1 MPTDRHRHIALAT
14 ERRLPELTADDRI
27 LLAELRSRGVR
38 AEAAVWDEARE
49 WGDFDAV
56 VIRSCWDSHL
66 RRDRFV
72 EWTRRVERSGARLW
86 NPAPLVEWN
95 SDKRYLRDLE
105 SRGVAIVPT
114 RWVSEG
120 DAAPPLAALLG
131 DAGWEEAVV
140 KPAISAGAY
149 ETWRTSAAAARGD
162 EARFAALVRGG
173 AGEVLVQ
180 PFVERLLRDGEW
192 SLVFFAGV
200 FSHAVRKRPA
210 PGDFRVQPQFGG
222 LTEATPAPAS
232 LVADASRVVEA
243 AARATNLATRDVL
256 YARVDGV
263 EEDGRLVL
271 MELECV
277 EPNLFFEHDTGAA
290 GRMAGVLLGQRT
302 ARANGE

>member
-1 MPTDRHRHIALAT
+1 MRSPLRIALAT
-14 ERRLPELTADDRI
+14 ERRLPELTADDRV
-27 LLAELRSRGVR
+27 LLTELRARGVR
-38 AEAAVWDEARE
+38 AEAAVWDEECE
-49 WGDFDAV
+49 WGDFDVV

-66 RRDRFV
+66 RRGEFID
-72 EWTRRVERSGARLW
+72 WTRRVERAGARLYD
-86 NPAPLVEWN
+86 PAPLVEWN
-95 SDKRYLRDLE
+95 TDKRYLRDLAA
-105 SRGVAIVPT
+105 RGIAVVPT
-114 RWVSEG
+114 RWVGEG
-120 DAAPPLAALLG
+120 DGTPALADLLG

-149 ETWRTSAAAARGD
+149 ETWRTSAAAAPGD

-180 PFVERLLRDGEW
+180 PFVERVLRDGEW

-222 LTEATPAPAS
+222 LTETAPAPAS
-232 LVADASRVVEA
+232 LVADAARVVEA
-243 AARATNLATRDVL
+243 AARATGLETRDVL

-263 EEDGRLVL
+263 EEEGRLVL

-277 EPNLFFEHDTGAA
+277 EPNLFFEHDVQAA
-290 GRMAGVLLGQRT
+290 RRFADALLG
-302 ARANGE
+302 

>member
-1 MPTDRHRHIALAT
+1 MSSSPRVALAT

-27 LLAELRSRGVR
+27 LLAELRARGVR
-38 AEAAVWDEARE
+38 AEAAVWDVERE

-66 RRDRFV
+66 RRAEFV
-72 EWTRRVERSGARLW
+72 DWARRVERSGARLYD
-86 NPAPLVEWN
+86 PAPLVAWN
-95 SDKRYLRDLE
+95 TDKRYLRDLAG
-105 SRGVAIVPT
+105 RGIAVVPT

-120 DAAPPLAALLG
+120 EATPALAELLG
-131 DAGWEEAVV
+131 DAGWDEAVV

-180 PFVERLLRDGEW
+180 PFVERVLRDGEW
-192 SLVFFAGV
+192 SLVFFAGA

-210 PGDFRVQPQFGG
+210 AGDFRVQEQFGG
-222 LTEATPAPAS
+222 QTETAAPS
-232 LVADASRVVEA
+232 SPLVADAARVVEA
-243 AARATNLATRDVL
+243 AARATGLDPTDVL

-263 EEDGRLVL
+263 EDEGRLVL

-277 EPNLFFEHDTGAA
+277 EPTLFFGYDAVAA
-290 GRMAGVLLGQRT
+290 GRFAEVLLSALGSRLSAKQ
-302 ARANGE
+302 